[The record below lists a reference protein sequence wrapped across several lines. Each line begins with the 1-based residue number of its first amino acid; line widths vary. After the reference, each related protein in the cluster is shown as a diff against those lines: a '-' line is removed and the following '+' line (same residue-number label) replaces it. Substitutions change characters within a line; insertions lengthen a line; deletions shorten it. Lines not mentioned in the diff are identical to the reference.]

1 VAAAAA
7 AAAAATMNRMRPP
20 RAKPNDLK
28 NEAFLFLYLPCKAA
42 CSCLPSLRDF
52 YGVSGCF
59 LFFEICV
66 VYFQL
71 SQLYAVYARAH
82 KSKPKLKNSE
92 LQVEI
97 H

>member
-1 VAAAAA
+1 MAY
-7 AAAAATMNRMRPP
+7 
-20 RAKPNDLK
+20 L
-28 NEAFLFLYLPCKAA
+28 LY
-42 CSCLPSLRDF
+42 
-52 YGVSGCF
+52 
-59 LFFEICV
+59 FFEICV
-66 VYFQL
+66 VDFQL